1 MSDFDLGLQRIDDGQ
16 GLPIALAG
24 MIIVF
29 TALLLISLFITLLPR
44 ILAVVA
50 RRFPETAHHA
60 PRRVETPREDLAAV
74 AAAAWAY
81 TRTRA

>member
-44 ILAVVA
+44 ILAMVA
-50 RRFPETAHHA
+50 RRFPETVHHA
-60 PRRVETPREDLAAV
+60 PHRIETPREDLAAV

>member
-1 MSDFDLGLQRIDDGQ
+1 MSDFDLGLQRIVDGQ

-44 ILAVVA
+44 ILATVA
-50 RRFPETAHHA
+50 RRFPETEHHA
-60 PRRVETPREDLAAV
+60 PRRVETPREDPAAV

>member
-1 MSDFDLGLQRIDDGQ
+1 MSDFHLGLQRIADGQ

-29 TALLLISLFITLLPR
+29 TALLLITLFITVLPR
-44 ILAVVA
+44 ILAAVA
-50 RRFPETAHHA
+50 RRFPETVHHA
-60 PRRVETPREDLAAV
+60 PRRVEPPPEDLAAV

>member
-1 MSDFDLGLQRIDDGQ
+1 MSDFDLGLQRIADGQ

-24 MIIVF
+24 MTIVF
-29 TALLLISLFITLLPR
+29 TALLLISLFITQLPR

-50 RRFPETAHHA
+50 RRFPEPVPHA
-60 PRRVETPREDLAAV
+60 PRRVEPPKEDLAAV